1 MRAPMSWLREYV
13 TVDAT
18 TEEIAHRLAI
28 SALDVERVIDVGVP
42 DVDGN
47 LGRFL
52 VGRVL
57 EVEAHP
63 NADRLRVCQVDVGEG
78 DARQIVCG
86 AWNFEAGAT
95 VAVALPGAFLP
106 IFDQPLDERELR
118 GQASRGMIL
127 AEDEVGLGDDHA
139 GIMVLP
145 DGPEPG
151 TPLVDVL
158 PIRDQVLDVTP
169 TVNRVDLLSMVGLA
183 REVAALLGGELHPPA
198 PEDPEIV
205 DAEEVDIAIE
215 DFAACPRY
223 IGRVFRDVA
232 IGPSPQWLRSRLFL
246 ADMRSISNVVDVTN
260 YVMHVWGSPL
270 HAFDRTKL
278 AGGRIVVRHARAGEE
293 LRTLDGTLRH
303 LAADDLLITDGERAV
318 ALAAIM
324 GGEES
329 EVTEQTSEVLLEA
342 ANFEPLGILRS
353 SERLALRT
361 AGSNR
366 WEKGV
371 DPHLAEPAA
380 VLASRML
387 VDLAGAR
394 MTGHADVHDGLPERP
409 VVRLRPERA
418 SRVIGLDVPPEEQRA
433 TLLGLGFDVSDA
445 WDVTVPTW
453 RARDV
458 TREIDVIEEVARPL
472 LDRVPLTMPL
482 RRHVRGRLT
491 KEQRLRRVVEDTLVG
506 AGLSEAY
513 TWSLVAS
520 DPSPEAIRL
529 PSPMT
534 SEQAILRTT
543 IVPGLVEA
551 ARTGVDA
558 GSDDVA
564 LFEIARVYLP
574 SGEQLPD
581 EHWRVA
587 GVVAGGYEV
596 VKGVLETLYGA
607 LGLELRVARAAT
619 RAAPPGEGCADGRR
633 VVRRVA
639 PDAHRGHLGGVR
651 ARPRDALRGRSGA
664 GRLRGR
670 PHVPG
675 DAPGH
680 RGRRGRGRRGRRAR
694 RCCARGSRTAPARG
708 SRVRRLSRRPGRRR
722 AQVGRDPSRVPVAR
736 ADAHRGR
743 GDDRFEIASSPR
755 SRSASG
761 PSFAREAVRS
771 TAGRLK
777 RPAEDTERVTDRA
790 AARTCSSSWWCG
802 GRRRADELFRPSG
815 PVPLSRRLRS
825 SACAR

>member
-18 TEEIAHRLAI
+18 VEEIADRLFT
-28 SALDVERVIDVGVP
+28 SAVQVDAVLDVGVP

-47 LGRFL
+47 IGRFL

-57 EVEAHP
+57 EVDAHP

-95 VAVALPGAFLP
+95 VAVALPGAYLP

-118 GQASRGMIL
+118 GQPSRGMIL

-145 DGPEPG
+145 AGPEPG
-151 TPLVDVL
+151 TPLLDVL
-158 PIRDQVLDVTP
+158 PILDQVLDVTP

-183 REVAALLGGELHPPA
+183 REVAALLGGELHLPA
-198 PEDPEIV
+198 PEDPAIA
-205 DAEEVDIAIE
+205 DSEEVDVVVE
-215 DFAACPRY
+215 DLGGCPRY

-260 YVMHVWGSPL
+260 YVMQVWGSPL
-270 HAFDRTKL
+270 HAFDRAKL
-278 AGGRIVVRHARAGEE
+278 AGGRIVVRRARPGEE
-293 LRTLDGTLRH
+293 LRTLDGTLRA
-303 LAADDLLITDGERAV
+303 LDPADLLITDGEKAV

-324 GGEES
+324 GGEDS
-329 EVTEQTSEVLLEA
+329 EVTDGTTELLLEA
-342 ANFEPLGILRS
+342 ANFEPLGILRT

-371 DPHLAEPAA
+371 DPYLAENAA
-380 VLASRML
+380 VLASRLL

-394 MTGHADVHDGLPERP
+394 LTGHTDVNGGLPERP
-409 VVRLRPERA
+409 IVRFRTERA
-418 SRVIGLDVPPEEQRA
+418 SRLIGLDIPADEQRA
-433 TLLGLGFDVSDA
+433 TLDGFGFDVSDD

-453 RARDV
+453 RTRDV
-458 TREIDVIEEVARPL
+458 TREVDLIEEVARPV
-472 LDRVPLTMPL
+472 LDRIPHTMPL
-482 RRHVRGRLT
+482 RRHVQGRLT
-491 KEQRLRRVVEDTLVG
+491 KQQRLRRVVEDTLVG

-520 DPSPEAIRL
+520 DPSPDAIRL

-558 GSDDVA
+558 GAEHVG
-564 LFEIARVYLP
+564 LFEIARVYLA

-587 GVVAGGYEV
+587 GVIAGGYAD
-596 VKGVLETLYGA
+596 VKGVLETLYSA
-607 LGLELRVARAAT
+607 LGLDLRVGRGSHALLHPGKAAETEAGWLGELHPSLLDGTWGAFELDLATLFADVPERIVYEDVITYPALLQDIAVAVDEDVEVGALVDTAHEAGGGLLREARVFDVYRGDQVGTGRKSVAIHLAFQSPDRTLTEDDATEARERIVAALGERFAAELRA
-619 RAAPPGEGCADGRR
+619 
-633 VVRRVA
+633 
-639 PDAHRGHLGGVR
+639 
-651 ARPRDALRGRSGA
+651 
-664 GRLRGR
+664 
-670 PHVPG
+670 
-675 DAPGH
+675 
-680 RGRRGRGRRGRRAR
+680 
-694 RCCARGSRTAPARG
+694 
-708 SRVRRLSRRPGRRR
+708 
-722 AQVGRDPSRVPVAR
+722 
-736 ADAHRGR
+736 
-743 GDDRFEIASSPR
+743 
-755 SRSASG
+755 
-761 PSFAREAVRS
+761 
-771 TAGRLK
+771 
-777 RPAEDTERVTDRA
+777 
-790 AARTCSSSWWCG
+790 
-802 GRRRADELFRPSG
+802 
-815 PVPLSRRLRS
+815 
-825 SACAR
+825 